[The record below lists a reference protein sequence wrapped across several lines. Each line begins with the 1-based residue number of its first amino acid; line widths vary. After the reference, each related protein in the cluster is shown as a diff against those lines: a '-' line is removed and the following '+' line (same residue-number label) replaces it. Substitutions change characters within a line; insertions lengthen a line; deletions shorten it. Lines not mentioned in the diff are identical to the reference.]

1 MNELHFYTAIQL
13 AGGYSRGHFS
23 PLEVI
28 DAVLARI
35 DHCESQLNAWRLV
48 DNRRARSQARA
59 SVRRWLA
66 GEPRG
71 PLDGIPVAIKDVT
84 ETKSWPT
91 RNGSLAPEQIS
102 KTRVDAI
109 VVERLKKAGA
119 ILIGKTQTP
128 EYAWLGVTESELHG
142 ITRNP
147 WNTKWTPGGS
157 SGGSG
162 AAVAAGMAVV
172 ATGTDSGGSIRGP
185 ASFCGVVGFKPTFGR
200 VPVWP
205 QSPLMGMEHCG
216 PIARSVRDAAIA
228 FEVMAGGDSRDGS
241 AIQRKAPKVTSGLER
256 GIKDLRIGFSPD
268 LGVPRV
274 DDDVLKIVS
283 EAKRVFASLG
293 GIVSRTRLDLREDR
307 ELSYAICNPMA
318 ARIRS
323 DLGKKAARLSNKVL
337 LTCANDGAKMSAV
350 DYLEAEGRRTELRGR
365 MSAFYEK
372 YDLLI
377 CPTLACAPF
386 PVGHSQPPHW
396 RKSDGEFMGMATP
409 FDLTGQPAISLPCG
423 FTDHGAPVGLQIV
436 GPYGA
441 DALVLKAAHAFEKAV
456 KLEKVHPPI

>member
-1 MNELHFYTAIQL
+1 MTELHWLSALEAVKLIKNKKLSPVELTDALIKRIDKYDK
-13 AGGYSRGHFS
+13 HFNTFIS
-23 PLEVI
+23 LRPEQALKEARVAEEGVMKGDALGPLHGIPFGLKDII
-28 DAVLARI
+28 DAKGWNTTAHSVL
-35 DHCESQLNAWRLV
+35 LK
-48 DNRRARSQARA
+48 DN
-59 SVRRWLA
+59 
-66 GEPRG
+66 
-71 PLDGIPVAIKDVT
+71 VADKDAFVT
-84 ETKSWPT
+84 GK
-91 RNGSLAPEQIS
+91 
-102 KTRVDAI
+102 
-109 VVERLKKAGA
+109 LKEAGA
-119 ILIGKTQTP
+119 ILLGKLSTHEFALGGP
-128 EYAWLGVTESELHG
+128 SFDLPWPPARNAWN
-142 ITRNP
+142 R
-147 WNTKWTPGGS
+147 KYFPGGS
-157 SGGSG
+157 SSGSG

-293 GIVSRTRLDLREDR
+293 GIVSRTRLDLREAR

-350 DYLEAEGRRTELRGR
+350 DYLEAEARRTELRGR

-441 DALVLKAAHAFEKAV
+441 DALVLKAARAFEKAV